1 MIKNLIFDFDGV
13 LVDSEMLVGK
23 SFSRYLGSL
32 GHEFDE
38 KDFAKFA
45 GKKTIQIVE
54 ILSKKLS
61 IKDSNKFFNDIMSIG
76 LDIYRNE
83 LTIVIGAYEYVTNSK
98 YNLFIGSN
106 NQKKRIIDGLKTV
119 KLDKYF
125 KPERI
130 YSFDLVDRPKPHPDI
145 YLKVI
150 DENKLNKKETII
162 IEDSVVG
169 VNAGVSAGIKVIGLT
184 AGGHWYENRDEKELL
199 DAGAFVVTDDY
210 KQITEII
217 KSQ

>member
-13 LVDSEMLVGK
+13 LVDSEMLVAK
-23 SFSRYLGSL
+23 SFSRYLKNL
-32 GHEFDE
+32 GKEFSE
-38 KDFAKFA
+38 KDFAQYA

-217 KSQ
+217 ESQ

>member
-1 MIKNLIFDFDGV
+1 MVKNLIFDFDGV

-23 SFSRYLGSL
+23 SFSRYLGNL

-38 KDFAKFA
+38 KDFGKFA
-45 GKKTIQIVE
+45 GKKTFQIVE

-83 LTIVIGAYEYVTNSK
+83 LTTVIGAYEYIINSK

-130 YSFDLVDRPKPHPDI
+130 YSFDLVDRPKPYPDI

-217 KSQ
+217 ESQ

>member
-1 MIKNLIFDFDGV
+1 MVKNIIFDFDGV

-23 SFSRYLGSL
+23 SFSKYLENL
-32 GHEFDE
+32 GHAFDE

-83 LTIVIGAYEYVTNSK
+83 LTIVIGAYEYVSSSK

-169 VNAGVSAGIKVIGLT
+169 VIAGVNAGVKVIGLT
-184 AGGHWYENRDEKELL
+184 AGGHWHEDRNEKELF
-199 DAGAFVVTDDY
+199 DAGAFTVTNNY
-210 KQITEII
+210 NKIIEII
-217 KSQ
+217 NNN